1 MLPKMKAKSSNGSGA
16 TKMYLQLTYS
26 IATPP
31 INGPAPIAD
40 IVLQVNNIN
49 AVARRSIGNACTIE
63 K

>member
-1 MLPKMKAKSSNGSGA
+1 MIAKNNNGSGA
-16 TKMYLQLTYS
+16 TKIYRQLTYS
-26 IATPP
+26 IANPP